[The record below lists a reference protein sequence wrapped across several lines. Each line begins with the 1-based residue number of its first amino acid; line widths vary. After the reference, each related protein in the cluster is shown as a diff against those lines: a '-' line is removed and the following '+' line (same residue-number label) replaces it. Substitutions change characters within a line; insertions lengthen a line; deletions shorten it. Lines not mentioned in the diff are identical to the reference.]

1 MPIPLRMSVYRVHGD
16 AARGF
21 PAVWRWW
28 LVAACL
34 LLALLCHP
42 GRSAAQLIETTETR
56 VEYQDGGFDLAA
68 SFDFDLPPALED
80 ALHKGISLYFVVDFQ
95 LTRPR
100 WYWFDEKPV
109 NTSRSVRLSF
119 QPLTRQYRVST
130 GGLQLPFTRLKSA
143 LQFIQHVR
151 GWRVFERNAVK
162 PGETYQAQVRMRLDL
177 SQLPKPFQINAVN
190 TREWNL
196 SSDWKHF
203 HYTVP
208 SNLDAPPLP
217 APVVPSSAPSSA
229 PSMSSTSS
237 TSSAPT
243 APAMPAAPATPATP
257 PASAPPTSASAP
269 AASAD
274 PRSTPFSQTVSTVL
288 SPSQLVQQPASQP

>member
-1 MPIPLRMSVYRVHGD
+1 MPVISRAL
-16 AARGF
+16 
-21 PAVWRWW
+21 RWW
-28 LVAACL
+28 LVAFCL

-42 GRSAAQLIETTETR
+42 GRGDAQLIETTENR
-56 VEYQDGGFDLAA
+56 IEYQDGGFDLAA

-80 ALHKGISLYFVVDFQ
+80 ALHKGISLYFVVEFQ

-100 WYWFDEKPV
+100 WYWFDDKPV
-109 NTSRSVRLSF
+109 NTARSVRLSY

-151 GWRVFERNAVK
+151 GWRVFERNTVR

-196 SSDWKHF
+196 SSDWRHF
-203 HYTVP
+203 NYTVP
-208 SNLDAPPLP
+208 TNLDAPPAPP
-217 APVVPSSAPSSA
+217 APVSLPATPVVPPASLPPALPPVPPVPPAAPTSPAAPASAPSSA
-229 PSMSSTSS
+229 P
-237 TSSAPT
+237 
-243 APAMPAAPATPATP
+243 
-257 PASAPPTSASAP
+257 
-269 AASAD
+269 AASSGGSDA
-274 PRSTPFSQTVSTVL
+274 RGTPFAQTVSTVL
-288 SPSQLVQQPASQP
+288 SPSQLVQPSASQP

>member
-1 MPIPLRMSVYRVHGD
+1 MLSSPRLSVLRVHGD
-16 AARGF
+16 AARGYL
-21 PAVWRWW
+21 AILRWW
-28 LVAACL
+28 LVATCI

-42 GRSAAQLIETTETR
+42 GRASAQLIETNETR
-56 VEYQDGGFDLAA
+56 IEYQDGGFDLAA

-109 NTSRSVRLSF
+109 NTGRSVRLSY

-130 GGLQLPFTRLKSA
+130 GGLQLPFMRLKSA
-143 LQFIQHVR
+143 LQFIQHIR

-196 SSDWKHF
+196 SSDWRHF
-203 HYTVP
+203 AYTIP
-208 SNLDAPPLP
+208 TNLDAPQPPPVPLPLP
-217 APVVPSSAPSSA
+217 APIAP
-229 PSMSSTSS
+229 P
-237 TSSAPT
+237 PV
-243 APAMPAAPATPATP
+243 TP
-257 PASAPPTSASAP
+257 PASAPPTPASAP
-269 AASAD
+269 AAANET
-274 PRSTPFSQTVSTVL
+274 RGTPFAQTVSTVL
-288 SPSQLVQQPASQP
+288 SPSQLVQPPSSQP